1 MKLDI
6 YLNSHQLAQSFSKRS
21 RLFFFAGFD
30 LNYGPH
36 CSTLPP
42 WLLVVLLSVV
52 HIHMIPGFMA
62 EIDTQ
67 GLARR
72 RPYAYL
78 AFGRNWALSCVLLF
92 PLEHHGCIFFQK
104 WVVSN
109 GANYPF
115 LSIMCSARWCIVA
128 ILVAWKKEGK
138 TVLPAFSISSY
149 LSGRNC
155 RLLFACRHWWCV
167 CCDTI
172 SFLEIW
178 KID

>member
-1 MKLDI
+1 MKFI
-6 YLNSHQLAQSFSKRS
+6 NSHQLTQSFSRRS
-21 RLFFFAGFD
+21 WVFFFAGFD

-52 HIHMIPGFMA
+52 HIRWFPGFVA

-67 GLARR
+67 GLGRR

-128 ILVAWKKEGK
+128 ILVPWKKEGK
-138 TVLPAFSISSY
+138 TVFSISSY

-155 RLLFACRHWWCV
+155 RLLLVVRAQVVWWCKFPG
-167 CCDTI
+167 
-172 SFLEIW
+172 S
-178 KID
+178 